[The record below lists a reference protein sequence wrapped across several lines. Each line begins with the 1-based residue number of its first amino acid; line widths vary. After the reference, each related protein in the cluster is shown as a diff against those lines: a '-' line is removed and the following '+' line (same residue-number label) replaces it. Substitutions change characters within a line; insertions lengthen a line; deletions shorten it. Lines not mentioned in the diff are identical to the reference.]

1 MIIFVFCW
9 DDVQLYC
16 ETNLKLNPA
25 DFIEK
30 ACKSMI
36 VGQLVL
42 VKKTQEEKLKALQ
55 RKGRKE
61 YAF

>member
-1 MIIFVFCW
+1 MKIFVFCW

-36 VGQLVL
+36 VGQLIL
-42 VKKTQEEKLKALQ
+42 VKTQEERLKALQ
-55 RKGRKE
+55 C
-61 YAF
+61 